1 MTINAILIL
10 TAMLCPGLASA
21 QTLKGFTLGEAIKLE
36 KASDLCPAGFKSG
49 DTFKIKEHTK
59 QMCFQKEPGTIADLK
74 AKQVTVQ
81 YLDNRLEYV
90 SYHLASSHEARA
102 LLSALKEQFGPI
114 TGSSDSAQYWAL
126 KAGASLTWF
135 SDGAV
140 SLSSKKWS
148 DVIYG
153 SSHKSKDL

>member
-10 TAMLCPGLASA
+10 AAMLCPGLASA
-21 QTLKGFTLGEAIKLE
+21 QTLKGFTLGEVIKLE
-36 KASDLCPAGFKSG
+36 KASDLCPAGFRSG

-74 AKQVTVQ
+74 ATNVTVQ

-90 SYHLASSHEARA
+90 SYYLASSHEARA
-102 LLSALKEQFGPI
+102 LLSALKEKFGPV
-114 TGSSDSAQYWAL
+114 TGSSDSSQYWAL
-126 KAGASLTWF
+126 KTGAILMWDSN
-135 SDGAV
+135 GGV
-140 SLSSKKWS
+140 SLNSRKWA

-153 SSHKSKDL
+153 NNHKSKDL